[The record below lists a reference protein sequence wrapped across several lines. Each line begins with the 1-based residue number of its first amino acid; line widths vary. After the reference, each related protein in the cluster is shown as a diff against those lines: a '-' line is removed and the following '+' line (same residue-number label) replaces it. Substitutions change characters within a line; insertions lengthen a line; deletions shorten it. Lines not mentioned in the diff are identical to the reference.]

1 MLLEADMSLGAQHT
15 QLLTIKI
22 LENADVSQSPLGGNM
37 ELNHDKK
44 TYMLW
49 EEIRNAKN
57 KGEIL
62 HAVRHWASHY
72 GMHSNMP
79 KDVWDKLESATTHF
93 YR

>member
-1 MLLEADMSLGAQHT
+1 MLLVEAMFPGELLMPSLIT
-15 QLLTIKI
+15 KT
-22 LENADVSQSPLGGNM
+22 LENAAVSLSHLGGTM
-37 ELNHDKK
+37 ELSHDKK
-44 TYMLW
+44 TQMLW

-79 KDVWDKLESATTHF
+79 KDVWEKLESATTHF